1 MPGICCPG
9 APVDPTSIEA
19 ADGDKRRCL
28 VAVFAAL
35 LVEVAIADVDAAV
48 TAAGATTPRSDM
60 TGVLLSDDQVAA
72 RFVKPARLL
81 VVIEA

>member
-1 MPGICCPG
+1 MLEAALLDETGAARLRMPGICCPG

-35 LVEVAIADVDAAV
+35 LVEVAIADVDAAI
-48 TAAGATTPRSDM
+48 AGAATP
-60 TGVLLSDDQVAA
+60 GV
-72 RFVKPARLL
+72 
-81 VVIEA
+81 I